1 MTKQVFATIVS
12 LILLQI
18 LSVNAQKEQLNS
30 MGEAAALSQ
39 NAQKFTEWSTP
50 VNLGPVINSPANDL
64 AGSLS
69 RDGRSLYFTS
79 TRSGGFG
86 GEDIWVSH
94 RKNKSDDWGSPI
106 NLGPTINSFA
116 LERLRYLS
124 PDGHL
129 LLFQSNR
136 GGGLGGSDLWA
147 SRRKG
152 VDDDFGWETPV
163 NLGSMINSSAD
174 EIGVDFLH
182 GNEGRSDRIYFS
194 SDRPGGLGSADLYTS
209 EIFSDG
215 SFGPAVNVVE
225 LSSPQHDSCLTIRN
239 DGLEVILTSRRS
251 SPLDQP
257 SSADLW
263 TSTRASVDDP
273 WSTPVKMGTVNAEG
287 FQDCCPSLSF
297 DALTLIFTS
306 SRPGGFGGQD
316 LYMTTRQRLRGNQ

>member
-1 MTKQVFATIVS
+1 MKKLRFAVLVSWILSLIVS
-12 LILLQI
+12 I
-18 LSVNAQKEQLNS
+18 NAQKTQPNT
-30 MGEAAALSQ
+30 MGEAALSP

-50 VNLGPVINSPANDL
+50 VNLGPVINSMANDL
-64 AGSLS
+64 AASLS
-69 RDGRSLYFTS
+69 RDGRSLYLTS
-79 TRSGGFG
+79 TRPGGFG

-94 RKNKSDDWGSPI
+94 RTSKNDDWGSPV

-163 NLGSMINSSAD
+163 NLGSVINSSAD
-174 EIGVDFLH
+174 EIGVDFLL
-182 GNEGRSDRIYFS
+182 GNEGRSDRIYFA
-194 SDRPGGLGSADLYTS
+194 SDRPGGLGSADFYTS
-209 EIFSDG
+209 EILSDG
-215 SFGPAVNVVE
+215 TFGPAVNIVE
-225 LSSPQHDSCLTIRN
+225 LSSPQHDSCLTIRS
-239 DGLEVILTSRRS
+239 DGLEIILTSRRS
-251 SPLDQP
+251 SPLDAP

-263 TSTRASVDDP
+263 TSTRSSVDDV
-273 WSTPVKMGTVNAEG
+273 WSTPVKLKAVNAEG

-297 DALTLIFTS
+297 DATTLIFTS
-306 SRPGGFGGQD
+306 TRPGGFGGQD
-316 LYMTTRQRLRGNQ
+316 VYMTRRQRQNQ